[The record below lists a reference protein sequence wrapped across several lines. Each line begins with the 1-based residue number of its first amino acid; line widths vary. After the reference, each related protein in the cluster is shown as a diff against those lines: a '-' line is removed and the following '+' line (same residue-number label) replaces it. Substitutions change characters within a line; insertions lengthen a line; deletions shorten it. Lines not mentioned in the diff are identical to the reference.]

1 MALNDSWQPS
11 KASRIAGAATLATR
25 LAESAVLPSPV
36 TLSAYA
42 TGRPRGGPARSAL
55 GPAPLPRLRRVLPQ
69 LRGAPLPR
77 LRRVLPQ
84 LRGAPLPRLRRVLP
98 QLRGGELSGCA

>member
-42 TGRPRGGPARSAL
+42 TGRPRGGPARSPL
-55 GPAPLPRLRRVLPQ
+55 GPAPLPRLRRVLPSCV
-69 LRGAPLPR
+69 GPPSPGFAGYSPTCVGPPSPGFAGYSPSY
-77 LRRVLPQ
+77 V
-84 LRGAPLPRLRRVLP
+84 G
-98 QLRGGELSGCA
+98 